1 MSVTIDEVKRTAEL
15 AKLQFT
21 DEEIQDLTSELSPIL
36 DYVSQVNECD
46 TTGIEFEHNLSDY
59 SDEVLQED
67 VVREKQYGKKLLS
80 NATDGRE
87 QNGYARVSKII
98 NKD

>member
-1 MSVTIDEVKRTAEL
+1 MSVTKEQVKKTAEL
-15 AKLQFT
+15 AKL
-21 DEEIQDLTSELSPIL
+21 ELSDAEIDALTPELSAIL

-59 SDEVLQED
+59 KDEVLQED
-67 VVREKQYGKKLLS
+67 QPREKQYGKELLKT
-80 NATDGRE
+80 ATDGRE
-87 QNGYARVSKII
+87 KNGYVRVSKIV

>member
-21 DEEIQDLTSELSPIL
+21 DEEILDLTSELSPIL

-67 VVREKQYGKKLLS
+67 DVREKQYGKKLLS

-98 NKD
+98 SKD

>member
-21 DEEIQDLTSELSPIL
+21 DEEILDLTSELSPIL

-67 VVREKQYGKKLLS
+67 DVREKQYGKKLLS

>member
-21 DEEIQDLTSELSPIL
+21 DEEILDLTSELSPIL

>member
-1 MSVTIDEVKRTAEL
+1 MSVTKDEVKKTAEL
-15 AKLQFT
+15 AKLELTDSEVEAFT
-21 DEEIQDLTSELSPIL
+21 TELSSIL

-59 SDEVLQED
+59 KDEVLQTDEP
-67 VVREKQYGKKLLS
+67 REKQYGKELLKT
-80 NATDGRE
+80 ATDGRE
-87 QNGYARVSKII
+87 KNGYVRVSKIV